1 MAFGPMEALGVA
13 LGAAFRPWIWA
24 ATCWP
29 FKKVGDLIRKGRTPQ
44 SQRSAHPPE
53 PGAQIIDVTPVSSRF
68 REELSDLI
76 NRPLRR
82 QKLSDLT
89 RRFFARASEA
99 KPLTVA
105 EEALHQ
111 AKPGRSRGT
120 GQAGLDQGFRH
131 LPADLVGKLLIK
143 HLTRLRG
150 RSAEE
155 GVASSPHRLLG
166 IERLLEPIGGGV
178 PEHQRRAFII

>member
-1 MAFGPMEALGVA
+1 MIR
-13 LGAAFRPWIWA
+13 RPPRS
-24 ATCWP
+24 T
-29 FKKVGDLIRKGRTPQ
+29 RTDTLFP
-44 SQRSAHPPE
+44 
-53 PGAQIIDVTPVSSRF
+53 DTTRF
-68 REELSDLI
+68 RS
-76 NRPLRR
+76 
-82 QKLSDLT
+82 
-89 RRFFARASEA
+89 
-99 KPLTVA
+99 
-105 EEALHQ
+105 
-111 AKPGRSRGT
+111 KPGRSRGT